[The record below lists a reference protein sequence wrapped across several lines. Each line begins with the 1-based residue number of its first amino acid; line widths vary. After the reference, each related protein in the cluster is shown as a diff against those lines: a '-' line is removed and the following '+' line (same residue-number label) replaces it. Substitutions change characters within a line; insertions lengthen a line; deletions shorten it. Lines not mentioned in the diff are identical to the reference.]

1 MYLSGNFQSTPEK
14 LKIIFKSTSSPIIN
28 AISIEGDIGVQM
40 SNIAM
45 RGSSGTS
52 FGTVDFK
59 SMSFMHKELNT
70 KLIIMQFGGEFSA
83 FLQRQQ
89 LGSWICLPI

>member
-1 MYLSGNFQSTPEK
+1 MYLVEISNTLK

-52 FGTVDFK
+52 FGAVDYK

-70 KLIIMQFGGEFSA
+70 KLIIMQFGGIQCLSSK
-83 FLQRQQ
+83 Q